1 MKTSKTLF
9 RIVTIILAVTLITA
23 CSKENRKARFLG
35 EADNYFKT
43 GNYDK
48 AKLTYLNVLR
58 LDPQNALAFE
68 RIGAMWLEEDVP
80 LRAGAFLAKA
90 SELAPNNAEN
100 RLRLARYY
108 VTVGQVAEAKK
119 EALKVIEQSP
129 ENGDA
134 IIVLT
139 DAARSKEDIEA
150 AEQQLQKFPQKDN
163 ISFHLASANLFL
175 RKGDLASAENALKRA
190 LIVDP
195 KSTAA
200 HTAMGVLRLFQKDTK
215 QAGEEFKTAADLA
228 PARSTERLK
237 YAEFKAGT
245 GDAEEAKKV
254 LTEMTK
260 QAPDYLPA
268 WCLLAD
274 ISFKNKKYDEALSLL
289 ENVFGRDPE
298 NIDGRRLEGEVRLTK
313 GETKKAIAVLE
324 RLDQTYPRVPI
335 IKFQLGRAYL
345 QDNNIN
351 RANVALTQAISANPN
366 YADAILLLAE
376 LNIRTGHAEMV
387 IAPIT
392 DLLKKAPALLRARM
406 LLAEAYR
413 SLGRLDDS
421 AAAIREQI
429 KLAPDDQQPQVLL
442 GLVLRQAKKNDEA
455 RKALEKAAELAPDN
469 LMPVD
474 QLVELDLLD
483 KNFAAARQ
491 RVQRHFQKAPD
502 SAAAHF
508 LEGKI
513 LVAEGKLDPA
523 EAAFQKTLELDP
535 NFSSAY
541 DLLVQTYIATNKL
554 PQASSELQAFLDKHP
569 ENVAAL
575 MVLAL
580 IYERMNDFPNA
591 RDAYEKVLSKS
602 PDFALALNNL
612 AYLYAERLNNLDKA
626 YELAQKARDLQP
638 TEASIS
644 DTLGWVLYKRGD
656 YQQALT
662 ILRESAQKAPDNP
675 EVQFHL
681 GMASYMMGQ
690 TEAARAA
697 LQKAASTKIDFPAK
711 EEAKQ
716 RLALLEGNTQ
726 EQLPILQLEQM
737 AKQQP
742 NDLLAQMRL
751 GEAYEK
757 QGESTKAAAAYEQA
771 LKLNPKLVAA
781 MTKLAQLNAGP
792 LQNKERALEYARKA
806 RELAPADPQVAAILG
821 KIAYQCGNFAWSYS
835 LLQDAARQLTSE
847 AAIQYDLAW
856 AAYSLGRVAEAQRAM
871 QTALKAKPDSPQS
884 ANARQFLAITALDE
898 TPKDLAASEPEVQ
911 KILNSSNADYVPA
924 LMAKAA
930 LQAQR
935 GQTKPATET
944 YIDILRRLPDFA
956 PAQKRLA
963 ALYAEDPANT
973 AAAYDLVTKARKTL
987 PDDPELAASLGQIS
1001 YQRKEYSRAV
1011 QLLQESSR
1019 KKPLTPKSLFYLGMS
1034 QLQAKQ
1040 KTEAREA
1047 LNQALTAG
1055 LQEPQAT
1062 EAKRALAD
1070 L

>member
-9 RIVTIILAVTLITA
+9 KIVTIIFAVTLITA
-23 CSKENRKARFLG
+23 CSKENKKARFLAD
-35 EADNYFKT
+35 ADNYFKT
-43 GNYDK
+43 GNYDS
-48 AKLTYLNVLR
+48 AKLTYLNVLQ
-58 LDPQNALAFE
+58 LDSQNALAFE
-68 RIGAMWLEEDVP
+68 RIGAMWLEEGVP
-80 LRAGAFLAKA
+80 LRAGAFLVKA

-100 RLRLARYY
+100 RLRLARCYIAI
-108 VTVGQVAEAKK
+108 GKLAEAKK
-119 EALKVIEQSP
+119 EALKVIEQFP

-134 IIVLT
+134 IVTLT
-139 DAARSKEDIEA
+139 EAARSKEDIEA
-150 AEQQLQKFPQKDN
+150 AEQQLQKFPQKDG

-175 RKGDLASAENALKRA
+175 RKGDLTGAENALKQA
-190 LIVDP
+190 LVFDA

-200 HTAMGVLRLFQKDTK
+200 HMAMGVLHLFQKDPK
-215 QAGEEFKTAADLA
+215 QAGEEFKIAADLA

-237 YAEFKAGT
+237 YAQLRAGT

-268 WCLLAD
+268 WCLLAE
-274 ISFKNKKYDEALSLL
+274 ISLKNKKYDEALSLL
-289 ENVFGRDPE
+289 ENVFGRDAD
-298 NIDGRRLEGEVRLTK
+298 NVDGRRLEGEVRLAK
-313 GETKKAIAVLE
+313 GETKKSIAVLE
-324 RLDQTYPRVPI
+324 RLDQTYPGVPI
-335 IKFQLGRAYL
+335 IKFQLARAYL
-345 QDNNIN
+345 QDNDVNQ
-351 RANVALTQAISANPN
+351 ANLALTQAISANPN

-376 LNIRTGHAEMV
+376 INLRTGHPEAV

-392 DLLKKAPALLRARM
+392 DLLKKAPALPRARV
-406 LLAEAYR
+406 LLADAYR
-413 SLGRLDDS
+413 LLGRLDDS

-429 KLAPDDQQPQVLL
+429 KLAPDDPQPQIFL
-442 GLVLRQAKKNDEA
+442 GLILRQAKKNDEA
-455 RKALEKAAELAPDN
+455 RKAFEKAAELAPEN
-469 LMPVD
+469 PIPVD
-474 QLVELDLLD
+474 QLIEIDLLA
-483 KNFAAARQ
+483 KNFDAARQ

-502 SAAAHF
+502 SAGAHF

-513 LVAEGKLDPA
+513 LVAEGKWDPA
-523 EAAFQKTLELDP
+523 EAALRKTLELDP

-541 DLLVQTYIATNKL
+541 DLLVQTYLATNKL
-554 PQASSELQAFLDKHP
+554 PQAISELREYLDKHP

-575 MVLAL
+575 MLLAL

-626 YELAQKARDLQP
+626 YELARKARDLQP
-638 TEASIS
+638 TEASVG

-662 ILRESAQKAPDNP
+662 ILRETAGKIPDNP

-681 GMASYMMGQ
+681 GMTSYMMGQ

-697 LQKAASTKIDFPAK
+697 LQKAASATIDFPGK
-711 EEAKQ
+711 EEARQ
-716 RLALLEGNTQ
+716 RLALLEGNAQ
-726 EQLPILQLEQM
+726 EQLSILQLEQM

-751 GEAYEK
+751 GEGYEK
-757 QGESTKAAAAYEQA
+757 QGESAKAAAAYEQA

-821 KIAYQCGNFAWSYS
+821 RIAYQAGNFAWSYS
-835 LLQDAARQLTSE
+835 LLQAATRQLASD

-856 AAYSLGRVAEAQRAM
+856 AAYSVGRVAEAQQAM
-871 QTALKAKPDSPQS
+871 QTALKAKPDSPQA

-911 KILNSSNADYVPA
+911 KILNSNADYIPA

-935 GQTKPATET
+935 GQTKLATET

-956 PAQKRLA
+956 PAQKRLG
-963 ALYAEDPANT
+963 ALYAEDPANS

-987 PDDPELAASLGQIS
+987 PDDPELAASLGHLS
-1001 YQRKEYSRAV
+1001 YQKKEYSRAV
-1011 QLLQESSR
+1011 QLLQESGR
-1019 KKPLTPKSLFYLGMS
+1019 KKPLTARSLFYLGMS

-1062 EAKRALAD
+1062 EAKRALTD

>member
-1 MKTSKTLF
+1 M
-9 RIVTIILAVTLITA
+9 
-23 CSKENRKARFLG
+23 
-35 EADNYFKT
+35 
-43 GNYDK
+43 
-48 AKLTYLNVLR
+48 
-58 LDPQNALAFE
+58 
-68 RIGAMWLEEDVP
+68 
-80 LRAGAFLAKA
+80 
-90 SELAPNNAEN
+90 
-100 RLRLARYY
+100 
-108 VTVGQVAEAKK
+108 
-119 EALKVIEQSP
+119 
-129 ENGDA
+129 
-134 IIVLT
+134 
-139 DAARSKEDIEA
+139 SKEDIEA
-150 AEQQLQKFPQKDN
+150 AEQQLQKFPQKDGV
-163 ISFHLASANLFL
+163 SFHLASANLSF
-175 RKGDLASAENALKRA
+175 RKGDLTAAENAVKQA
-190 LIVDP
+190 LVLDA
-195 KSTAA
+195 KSSAA
-200 HTAMGVLRLFQKDTK
+200 HMAMGVLHLFQKDTK

-237 YAEFKAGT
+237 YAQLMAVT
-245 GDAEEAKKV
+245 GDAEEAKRV

-268 WCLLAD
+268 WCVLAE
-274 ISFKNKKYDEALSLL
+274 ISLKNKKYDEALSLL
-289 ENVFGRDPE
+289 ENVFGRDAENPE
-298 NIDGRRLEGEVRLTK
+298 GRRLEGEVRLAK
-313 GETKKAIAVLE
+313 GETKKSIAVLE
-324 RLDQTYPRVPI
+324 RLDQNYPGVPT
-335 IKFQLGRAYL
+335 IKFQLARAYL
-345 QDNNIN
+345 QDNDVNQ
-351 RANVALTQAISANPN
+351 ANLALTQAISADPN

-376 LNIRTGHAEMV
+376 INLRTGHPDMV
-387 IAPIT
+387 IAPVT
-392 DLLKKAPALLRARM
+392 DLLRKAPALPRARA
-406 LLAEAYR
+406 LLADAYR
-413 SLGRLDDS
+413 LLGRLDDS

-429 KLAPDDQQPQVLL
+429 KLAPDDPQPQIFL
-442 GLVLRQAKKNDEA
+442 GLILRQANKNVEA
-455 RKALEKAAELAPDN
+455 RKALEKAAELAPEN
-469 LMPVD
+469 PMPVD

-483 KNFAAARQ
+483 KNFDAARQ

-502 SAAAHF
+502 SAGAHY

-513 LVAEGKLDPA
+513 LVAEGKWDPA
-523 EAAFQKTLELDP
+523 EAALQKTLELDP

-541 DLLVQTYIATNKL
+541 DLLVQTYLATNKL
-554 PQASSELQAFLDKHP
+554 PQASSELRTFLDKNP

-591 RDAYEKVLSKS
+591 RDTYEKLLSKS
-602 PDFALALNNL
+602 PDFVLALNNL

-626 YELAQKARDLQP
+626 FELARKARDLQP
-638 TEASIS
+638 TEASVG

-656 YQQALT
+656 YQKALT
-662 ILRESAQKAPDNP
+662 ILREAAEKTPDNP

-697 LQKAASTKIDFPAK
+697 LQKAASAKIDFPAK
-711 EEAKQ
+711 EEARQ
-716 RLALLEGNTQ
+716 RLALLEGNAQ
-726 EQLPILQLEQM
+726 EQLSILQLEQM

-757 QGESTKAAAAYEQA
+757 QGESAKAAAAYEQA

-806 RELAPADPQVAAILG
+806 RDLAPADPQVAAILG
-821 KIAYQCGNFAWSYS
+821 KIAYQAGNFAWSYS
-835 LLQDAARQLTSE
+835 LLHDAARQLASD

-856 AAYSLGRVAEAQRAM
+856 AAYSLGRVAEAQQAM
-871 QTALKAKPDSPQS
+871 QTALKAKPDSQQA

-898 TPKDLAASEPEVQ
+898 PPKDLAASEPEVQ
-911 KILNSSNADYVPA
+911 KILNSNADYIPA

-987 PDDPELAASLGQIS
+987 PDDPELAASLGHLS

-1011 QLLQESSR
+1011 QWLQESSR
-1019 KKPLTPKSLFYLGMS
+1019 KKPLTAKSLFYLGMS